1 MGEHMTRPIWPAAA
15 LGIAAGFVFFLVAG
29 GASPAPGQVCA
40 PRAAIV
46 GQLTGSAYSERLAGR
61 GAIAGLVAVELYVS
75 AAGSWSLVT
84 TRPRGPSCLI
94 LAGEGWELVAPAFG
108 EEL

>member
-1 MGEHMTRPIWPAAA
+1 
-15 LGIAAGFVFFLVAG
+15 
-29 GASPAPGQVCA
+29 
-40 PRAAIV
+40 
-46 GQLTGSAYSERLAGR
+46 
-61 GAIAGLVAVELYVS
+61 
-75 AAGSWSLVT
+75 VT